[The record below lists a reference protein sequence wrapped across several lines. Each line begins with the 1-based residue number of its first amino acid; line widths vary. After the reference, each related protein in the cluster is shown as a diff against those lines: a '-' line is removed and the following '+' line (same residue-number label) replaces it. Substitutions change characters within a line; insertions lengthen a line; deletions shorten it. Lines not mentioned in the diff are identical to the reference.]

1 MSGSGRVGD
10 AAQGIIPATRAGP
23 DAAAGKNSEAMLAFF
38 AKRTQSKPLQNGSN
52 ENLEHATAVMERQLR
67 VLVVDDS
74 KVMRGIIRKML
85 GSGDAEVLEAA
96 DGRQALDVLAAGPVD
111 CIISD
116 WNMPR
121 MKGIDLL
128 RRVRDDVALAATP
141 FIMVTA
147 EALAANIAEA
157 DAAKVSSYLTK
168 PFTVEDLWRAIHE
181 ILPEPPAE

>member
-1 MSGSGRVGD
+1 MD
-10 AAQGIIPATRAGP
+10 
-23 DAAAGKNSEAMLAFF
+23 
-38 AKRTQSKPLQNGSN
+38 KP
-52 ENLEHATAVMERQLR
+52 LR

-85 GSGDAEVLEAA
+85 GCNGTEVLEAC
-96 DGRQALDVLAAGPVD
+96 DGKQALEVLAAESVD

-128 RRVRDDVALAATP
+128 RRVRSDDTLAHLP
-141 FIMVTA
+141 FVMVTA
-147 EALAANIAEA
+147 EALAQNVAEA

-168 PFTVEDLWRAIHE
+168 PFTADDLWSTLRH
-181 ILPEPPAE
+181 ILPGRLPQ

>member
-1 MSGSGRVGD
+1 
-10 AAQGIIPATRAGP
+10 
-23 DAAAGKNSEAMLAFF
+23 
-38 AKRTQSKPLQNGSN
+38 
-52 ENLEHATAVMERQLR
+52 MEKQLK

-85 GSGDAEVLEAA
+85 GSGGVEVLEAA
-96 DGRQALDVLAAGPVD
+96 DGRQALEVLAAGAVD

-128 RRVRDDVALAATP
+128 RCVRGSGSLARIP
-141 FIMVTA
+141 FVMVTA
-147 EALAANIAEA
+147 EALAGNMAEA

-168 PFTVEDLWRAIHE
+168 PFTADDLWRTLRE
-181 ILPEPPAE
+181 ILPEQTAN